1 MTIPNSVNT
10 PEASNDESVIDVI
23 DQVLQIDASH
33 PLYEIRQGRPKVV
46 VAMQKNYAT
55 FFAPQAGGLSQK
67 DRLLVAW
74 YACNLSNCAVLQ
86 QHYMQRLADIGV
98 YEAELQSLFADSS
111 LTSISEPRLRVIL
124 LFTNKLILNPIEGDA
139 NEIQK
144 LCQADVATPD
154 IVTLAQ
160 LISFLSYQ
168 IRVVISFLAMKERLE
183 K

>member
-1 MTIPNSVNT
+1 MTIPNPVSI
-10 PEASNDESVIDVI
+10 PEPSSDEAVVDVI
-23 DQVLQIDASH
+23 NQVLQIDASH

-55 FFAPQAGGLSQK
+55 FFSPKDGDLSQK

-74 YACNLSNCAVLQ
+74 YACGLSKCAVLQ
-86 QHYMQRLADIGV
+86 QHYSQRLAAIGIH
-98 YEAELQSLFADSS
+98 EAELHGLFADSG
-111 LTSISEPRLRVIL
+111 LESITEPRLKAIL

-139 NEIQK
+139 SEIQK
-144 LCQADVATPD
+144 LRQAGIETPD